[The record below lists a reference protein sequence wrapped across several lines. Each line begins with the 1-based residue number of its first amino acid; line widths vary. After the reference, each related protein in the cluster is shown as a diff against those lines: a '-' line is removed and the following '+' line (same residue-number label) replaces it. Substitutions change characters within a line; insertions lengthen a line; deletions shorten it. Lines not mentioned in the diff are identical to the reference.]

1 MRRQRRPEGQI
12 RQRNPGSFEI
22 RYSLGRDPITGKWKT
37 GTKTVRGTLADAKA
51 ERARLLKERH
61 SGEHVETARITVAE
75 WLGQWL
81 EIIKPEISPKTHE
94 RYGELVHTYLIPA
107 FGTAQ
112 LGKLAPSAI
121 QKVYSEWAAGGRRD
135 GRDGG
140 LAPQTSGTFTASYV
154 LPWPALASF
163 KCWAVT
169 SPMLSKSGCRKS
181 SARKC

>member
-140 LAPQTSGTFTASYV
+140 LAPQTIRHLHRVLRAS
-154 LPWPALASF
+154 LARA
-163 KCWAVT
+163 CELQ
-169 SPMLSKSGCRKS
+169 MLGRNVADAFKSGCRKS